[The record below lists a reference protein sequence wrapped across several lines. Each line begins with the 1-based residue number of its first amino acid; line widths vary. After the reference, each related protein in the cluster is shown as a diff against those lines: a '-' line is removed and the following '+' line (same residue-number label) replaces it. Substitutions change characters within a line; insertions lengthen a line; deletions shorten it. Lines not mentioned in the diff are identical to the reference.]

1 MRAGDG
7 ARRVCVCYVL
17 AAAGHCRAD
26 GVALEDAGL
35 DMSYPPVLWTHPTGF
50 SSAKSA
56 RHIAERFGRRYGDG
70 NGGNGGPDAMGPDAD
85 GSYMGYVP
93 RPAVELALV
102 GMRPPEDGIALID
115 QYARNGLGVTHLDDC
130 RIPYAGKDDVPMA
143 GYYVP
148 VDDDTPPP
156 PGSVLSRDGTQ
167 ARIMGTVDERGRF
180 PSNLLCS
187 GGALDDGRRR
197 HGKSGAYSRFFD
209 LDAWA
214 AEHLTLAV
222 TAAPKPRIGER
233 DGGLAGGQVDPMPIS
248 EHGARGRS
256 AGEGGV
262 GYDMSETPYN
272 RNARERRNNHPTV
285 KPIALFAYLLHLGS
299 RPGDTVLDPF
309 VGSGTSMLAAKM
321 TGRAGIGVEREM
333 RYVEIARSRVQN
345 YAMNVRM
352 EAFL

>member
-1 MRAGDG
+1 
-7 ARRVCVCYVL
+7 
-17 AAAGHCRAD
+17 
-26 GVALEDAGL
+26 
-35 DMSYPPVLWTHPTGF
+35 
-50 SSAKSA
+50 
-56 RHIAERFGRRYGDG
+56 
-70 NGGNGGPDAMGPDAD
+70 
-85 GSYMGYVP
+85 
-93 RPAVELALV
+93 
-102 GMRPPEDGIALID
+102 MRPPEDGRALID
-115 QYARNGLGVTHLDDC
+115 QYAENGLGVTHLDDC
-130 RIPYAGKDDVPMA
+130 RIPYAGEDDVPMA

-148 VDDDTPPP
+148 VDNGAPPP
-156 PGSVLSRDGTQ
+156 PGSILSRDGTQ
-167 ARIMGTVDERGRF
+167 ARILGTVDERGRF

-214 AEHLTLAV
+214 AAHLTPAV

-233 DGGLAGGQVDPMPIS
+233 DGGLAGGQVSSMPIS
-248 EHGARGRS
+248 GHGARGRS
-256 AGEGGV
+256 AGGDGDGGGSGN
-262 GYDMSETPYN
+262 GYDAAETPFN
-272 RNARERRNNHPTV
+272 RSARARRNNHPTV

-309 VGSGTSMLAAKM
+309 VGSGTSLLAAKM
-321 TGRAGIGVEREM
+321 TRRVGIGIEKER